1 MKFIIFY
8 IIESRLKIALETKE
22 RQDNHELG
30 AWKRYTSVE
39 LEIEALICED
49 WRRFFRFVRS
59 VIK

>member
-22 RQDNHELG
+22 RQDNDELR

-49 WRRFFRFVRS
+49 
-59 VIK
+59 